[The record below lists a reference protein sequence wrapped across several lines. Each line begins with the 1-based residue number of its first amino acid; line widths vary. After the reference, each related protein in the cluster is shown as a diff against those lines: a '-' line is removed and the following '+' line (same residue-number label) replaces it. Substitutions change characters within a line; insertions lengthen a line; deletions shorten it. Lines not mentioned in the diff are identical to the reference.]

1 MSEKTIDSERGK
13 SLIVVLTVATTVLV
27 AITAGLQ
34 AEASLR
40 ASSANRAS
48 QFYAIKIAGEL
59 QRSGLQGNYDMG
71 IFVSTLQDRMQS
83 TILELTAQ
91 QMQSQ
96 GNTAAA
102 NAALLQAEV
111 AQARAGS
118 YQAASI
124 LYTDSR
130 YAPASADGTPDA
142 SRYLTDLHA
151 AAQDLLAKQN
161 ATSDEYNKYTAK
173 SDAYTGVLT
182 VLAIALFLFG
192 LAQAVSPGL
201 RWLFALFGV
210 LGVVSAIL
218 WALTLLL

>member
-1 MSEKTIDSERGK
+1 MSEKTNDSELGK

-27 AITAGLQ
+27 AMTAGLQ

-59 QRSGLQGNYDMG
+59 QRSGLQGNYDIG

-111 AQARAGS
+111 AKARA
-118 YQAASI
+118 
-124 LYTDSR
+124 DSR
-130 YAPASADGTPDA
+130 DGFSEPDLKPPEEA
-142 SRYLTDLHA
+142 AGGKPDPKRKLARSEMLEEICHSYPVYRIRPQKLHRLSWFGEEA
-151 AAQDLLAKQN
+151 AW
-161 ATSDEYNKYTAK
+161 
-173 SDAYTGVLT
+173 
-182 VLAIALFLFG
+182 I
-192 LAQAVSPGL
+192 
-201 RWLFALFGV
+201 
-210 LGVVSAIL
+210 
-218 WALTLLL
+218 

>member
-1 MSEKTIDSERGK
+1 MSEKTNNPERWK
-13 SLIVVLTVATTVLV
+13 SLVVILTVATTVLV
-27 AITAGLQ
+27 AVAAGLQ

-40 ASSANRAS
+40 AGSANRVS
-48 QFYAIKIAGEL
+48 QYYAIKIAGEL

-71 IFVSTLQDRMQS
+71 IFASTLQDRMES
-83 TILELTAQ
+83 TILELTALQ
-91 QMQSQ
+91 LKSQ
-96 GNTAAA
+96 GNTDAASA
-102 NAALLQAEV
+102 GLLQAEV
-111 AQARAGS
+111 AQARADS

-124 LYTDSR
+124 LYTDFR
-130 YAPASADGTPDA
+130 YAPASADAMPNA

-161 ATSDEYNKYTAK
+161 AASDEYNKYSAK

-201 RWLFALFGV
+201 RLLFALFGV